1 MPRESPGYRDQLESI
16 IAAFPKGEY
25 LTVTDVAHYTGRS
38 RRVVSKM
45 FPFVVRGETKFITR
59 TTLARLSIEEKNK

>member
-25 LTVTDVAHYTGRS
+25 LTAAGLRLLYHLPSLYATRKFPSKT
-38 RRVVSKM
+38 RVFS
-45 FPFVVRGETKFITR
+45 
-59 TTLARLSIEEKNK
+59 